1 MTARPWLLAAAVV
14 AASAAPAAAQDPLAW
29 QLDGPTFL
37 EVTQQADT
45 TVKVLGQTQEKALA
59 TRLVFRLT
67 PSAKADPAAGPVLD
81 GVVQA
86 VRFKDSDDKRDDP
99 ILNLKGGRFK
109 VALGVGHRKVAVTG
123 AAGLLDS
130 TFGDLAKKATADERR
145 FMKTILDVL
154 LQTQVEEAY
163 LPVSDAP
170 AEPGLTWKH
179 TTQMEV
185 ANLAA
190 VKLEK
195 TYKVLGRVV
204 LDGKPLVAVGLTAR
218 PTITAPEAETPA
230 LPFRVTRVKELARSR
245 YEGTVY
251 WDPAAGRPHRV
262 DVNWRLSFE
271 MAVTTNG
278 QEFTGTATEVRSMTF
293 RFHATNPDAAPAG
306 RVD

>member
-1 MTARPWLLAAAVV
+1 MTARPWLLAAVAA
-14 AASAAPAAAQDPLAW
+14 AASAAPAAAQDALAW
-29 QLDGPTFL
+29 RIDGPTYL

-45 TVKVLGQTQEKALA
+45 TIKVLGQTQEKALS
-59 TRLVFRLT
+59 TRIVFRLT
-67 PSAKADPAAGPVLD
+67 PSAKADPAGGPVLD

-109 VALGVGHRKVAVTG
+109 VALGVGHRKIAVAG
-123 AAGLLDS
+123 AANLVDT
-130 TFGDLAKKATADERR
+130 TFGDLAKNATADERR
-145 FMKTILDVL
+145 FMKTILDVM

-163 LPVSDAP
+163 LPVSDAA

-179 TTQMEV
+179 TTRMEV

-195 TYKVLGRVV
+195 TYKVLGKVV

-218 PTITAPEAETPA
+218 PTVGAPEAETAA
-230 LPFRVTRVKELARSR
+230 LPFRVTGVKEVGRSR

-251 WDPAAGRPHRV
+251 WDPVAGRPHRV
-262 DVNWRLSFE
+262 DVTTRMSFD
-271 MAVTTNG
+271 MTVTTNG
-278 QEFTGTATEVRSMTF
+278 QQFTGAATEVRSMTF
-293 RFHATNPDAAPAG
+293 RFHATNPDVAPAA